1 MSAPATKPND
11 RLLWISLIVLGVVG
25 LSVGKFFRPEPIA
38 EAYVSVTTE
47 VRTLVEEVPT
57 DDGTT
62 TAAATPAAPL
72 ASGEAARQP
81 ADNIKTQ
88 PAQPKRIWVDADDP
102 AIERQLKE
110 GTLKRVPDVG
120 QAVWDVRT
128 PIDNAATARAQMAA
142 LENEAEKLSAP
153 TDPTGLT
160 KEQFD
165 QREAA
170 RMAALKLVEE
180 KRIVSSPRDS
190 LGIWAAAL
198 LTLGIL
204 SFLVR
209 DNPFYK
215 VVESILI
222 GVSAAY
228 WMLVAFWSTLVP
240 DLFAKLAPDLV
251 RATMLPGLAP
261 SKHPAQ
267 DFLLAL
273 IPLGLAVMLLWR
285 LMPKGGWIAVWP
297 LAVVI
302 GTFAGM
308 RLTATIEADFM
319 AQIAATIKPAAAF
332 TTVPPDEAA
341 IAAAQAAGT
350 VASPGREFDFGGS
363 LAAIL
368 GLIGVVTVLIYFF
381 FSLEHKGV
389 VGKTARVGV
398 WFLMITFG
406 AAFGLTVMGRMTL
419 LIGRFEFIFRDWMNI
434 LS

>member
-11 RLLWISLIVLGVVG
+11 TLLWVSLIVFGVVG
-25 LSVGKFFRPEPIA
+25 LSVGKFFRPGPIA

-47 VRTLVEEVPT
+47 VRTLVEEVPAANE
-57 DDGTT
+57 
-62 TAAATPAAPL
+62 AAAK
-72 ASGEAARQP
+72 P
-81 ADNIKTQ
+81 ADGAAAEPVTGST
-88 PAQPKRIWVDADDP
+88 PPKRIWVDTDDP

-110 GTLKRVPDVG
+110 GTLKRVPDVA

-128 PIDNAATARAQMAA
+128 PIDNAATAREQMAS

-153 TDPTGLT
+153 TDSTGLT
-160 KEQFD
+160 KEEFD

-170 RMAALKLVEE
+170 RTAALKVVEE

-190 LGIWAAAL
+190 IGIWVGAL

-240 DLFAKLAPDLV
+240 DLLAKLAPDLV
-251 RATMLPGLAP
+251 RATMLPGLAQSEDP
-261 SKHPAQ
+261 TQ

-273 IPLGLAVMLLWR
+273 IPLGLAIMLLWR

-319 AQIAATIKPAAAF
+319 AQIAAAMEPMAAF

-350 VASPGREFDFGGS
+350 APSPGREFNFGGT

-419 LIGRFEFIFRDWMNI
+419 LIGRFEFLFGDWLNVVK
-434 LS
+434 